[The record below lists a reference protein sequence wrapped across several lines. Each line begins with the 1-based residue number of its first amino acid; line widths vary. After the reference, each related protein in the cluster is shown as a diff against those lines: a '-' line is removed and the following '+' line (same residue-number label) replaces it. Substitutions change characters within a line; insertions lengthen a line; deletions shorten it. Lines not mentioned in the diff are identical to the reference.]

1 MGMARSVKNIALIA
15 AGLLVLAGGII
26 VFRVITMTE
35 KTWKSTSVEVKN
47 RSFPLKTDLRK
58 IASQLPGELLQSSK
72 RIFDVAFFAGDYHVA
87 TSGGIHILDA
97 DFREKKHLTTLNG
110 LAELEVRKLI
120 DGDGLLYLL
129 YRSGRFAAL
138 AADGLTNFTP
148 PAGIVIRDGVWLQ
161 NQLILAS
168 DRFLFVKQENEL
180 RKFLEFTG
188 IKKIF
193 GGSRLYVVGEDNHVY
208 RAGNIFQKID
218 LQDLKQVENAREI
231 GDSVYIASVSGV
243 LSTLD
248 NHLLFPGLWIKDIE
262 SFAGQLIALS
272 SNGEVLTSRS
282 TLKLVSGHSAHLH
295 LKTAN
300 GLLFAMSDE
309 GLFVFDRQKWRR
321 IGLTSDLPDPFVT
334 TLSVN
339 RGILWAGTLEQGFFS
354 LKQRFLLQE
363 YPQVWEI
370 NDSVVYR
377 GDVRFASTMGVVM
390 LRNGRA
396 MGINGTERFYVNA
409 LAGSGDT
416 LFAGTSS
423 GLLQVV
429 GDQVELFNLFQK
441 LSNNKIYC
449 LAQGDGGLWCGTMGG
464 ITFYDGRQFIPAA
477 TSLTSGIKDNWMTN
491 LALIEGSLYFSTY
504 NGEFGLLEP
513 QSGKVTVLDR
523 QPIKFNFNNMVYRPP
538 YVLAGTYG
546 RGIYIFNLETGISR
560 FFQRGL
566 PSLNVTDLAI
576 QEDTLAIS
584 TDSGILFVPVNDFFA
599 ADGT

>member
-1 MGMARSVKNIALIA
+1 MGMARSVKKIALIA
-15 AGLLVLAGGII
+15 SGLIVLAGGII
-26 VFRVITMTE
+26 IFRVISVTE
-35 KTWKSTSVEVKN
+35 KAWRSASAEVKN
-47 RSFPLKTDLRK
+47 RTFPLKADLRK
-58 IASQLPGELLQSSK
+58 IDQLLPGELRQSSK
-72 RIFDVAFFAGDYHVA
+72 RIFDVAFFAGGYHVA

-120 DGDGLLYLL
+120 DADGLLYLL

-138 AADGLTNFTP
+138 TADGLTNFTP
-148 PAGIVIRDGVWLQ
+148 PAGIIIRDGVWLQ

-168 DRFLFVKQENEL
+168 DRVLFVKQGDEL
-180 RKFLEFTG
+180 RRFLEFNG
-188 IKKIF
+188 IKKVF

-231 GDSVYIASVSGV
+231 GDSVFIASVAGV

-248 NHLLFPGLWIKDIE
+248 NRLLFPGLWIKDIE

-272 SNGEVLTSRS
+272 SSGEVLTSRS
-282 TLKLVSGHSAHLH
+282 TVKLVSGHSARLR

-309 GLFVFDRQKWRR
+309 GLFVFERQKWRR
-321 IGLTSDLPDPFVT
+321 IGLASDLPDPFVT

-354 LKQRFLLQE
+354 LKQRYLLQE
-363 YPQVWEI
+363 YPRGWEI
-370 NDSVVYR
+370 NDSLVYR
-377 GDVRFASTMGVVM
+377 GDVCFASTMGVVV

-396 MGINGTERFYVNA
+396 MEIKGTERFYVNA
-409 LAGSGDT
+409 LAGSGET

-423 GLLQVV
+423 GLLQVL

-441 LSNNKIYC
+441 LSNNKVYC
-449 LAQGDGGLWCGTMGG
+449 LAPIDGGLWCGTMGG
-464 ITFYDGRQFIPAA
+464 IAFYDGRQFTPAA
-477 TSLTSGIKDNWMTN
+477 TSLTSGFKDNWMTN
-491 LALIEGSLYFSTY
+491 LSLFEGNLYFSTY
-504 NGEFGLLEP
+504 NGEFGMLEP
-513 QSGKVTVLDR
+513 QAGKVRILDR
-523 QPIKFNFNNMVYRPP
+523 QPIKFNFNNMLYRSP

-546 RGIYIFNLETGISR
+546 RGIYVFNLETGISR
-560 FFQRGL
+560 FFDRGL

-576 QEDTLAIS
+576 QDDILAIS
-584 TDSGILFVPVNDFFA
+584 TDSGILFVPFDDFFT
-599 ADGT
+599 ADGI

>member
-1 MGMARSVKNIALIA
+1 MGMARSVKNVILIA

-26 VFRVITMTE
+26 IFRVITMTE
-35 KTWKSTSVEVKN
+35 KAWKSTSVEVKN
-47 RSFPLKTDLRK
+47 RTFPLKADLRK
-58 IASQLPGELLQSSK
+58 NVPLLPGELRQSSK
-72 RIFDVAFFAGDYHVA
+72 RIFDVAFFSGGYHVA
-87 TSGGIHILDA
+87 TSGGIHILDV

-120 DGDGLLYLL
+120 DADGLLYLL

-138 AADGLTNFTP
+138 GADGLTNFTP

-168 DRFLFVKQENEL
+168 DRFIFVKQENEL

-218 LQDLKQVENAREI
+218 LQDLKLVENAREI
-231 GDSVYIASVSGV
+231 GDSVCIASVSGV

-248 NHLLFPGLWIKDIE
+248 NHMLFPGLWIKDIE

-282 TLKLVSGHSAHLH
+282 TVKLVSGHSAHLR

-309 GLFVFDRQKWRR
+309 ELFVFDRQKWRR
-321 IGLTSDLPDPFVT
+321 IGLASDLPDPFVT

-339 RGILWAGTLEQGFFS
+339 RGVLWAGTLEQGFFS
-354 LKQRFLLQE
+354 LKQRFLLQQ

-377 GDVRFASTMGVVM
+377 GDVHFASTMGVVV

-396 MGINGTERFYVNA
+396 MEIKGTERFYVNA

-416 LFAGTSS
+416 LFAGTAS

-491 LALIEGSLYFSTY
+491 LTLIEGSLYFSTY
-504 NGEFGLLEP
+504 NGEFGLLET
-513 QSGKVTVLDR
+513 QSGKVTILDR
-523 QPIKFNFNNMVYRPP
+523 QPIKFNFNNMVYRSP
-538 YVLAGTYG
+538 YILAGTYG
-546 RGIYIFNLETGISR
+546 RGIYIFNLEAGTSR
-560 FFQRGL
+560 FFERGL

-576 QEDTLAIS
+576 QEDILSIS
-584 TDSGILFVPVNDFFA
+584 TDSGILFLPFDDFFA
-599 ADGT
+599 SGGT